1 MYYSTTFII
10 VCINIC
16 DNIFHANDIILFIR
30 HAEICLYLSIFLLIT
45 SILMYASLSVLIYR
59 IDTSK
64 CLQYELIEFL
74 ISHTIQLTYMYP
86 ECCRSMLLS
95 QMSLLAFCCL
105 VIHVHV
111 PDIMCNVACSD
122 IIKGFKLYLLSGYTS
137 NHVRSINLVC
147 IVLIDTKILATYAY
161 NKIILFEIM
170 YCKSHNAKIML
181 MKHIKYFY
189 RSPTSFINHSWT
201 SAIIYFFSRI

>member
-1 MYYSTTFII
+1 MNITFAGVRSIVLRDTLSSNNIYSENINGCINNKNQMYYTTTHVSLLF

-16 DNIFHANDIILFIR
+16 DNMFHANDIILFIG
-30 HAEICLYLSIFLLIT
+30 HAVMCLCLFIFLLIT

-64 CLQYELIEFL
+64 CLQYELIELL
-74 ISHTIQLTYMYP
+74 ISRTIQLTYMYP

-95 QMSLLAFCCL
+95 QMSLLALCCL

-122 IIKGFKLYLLSGYTS
+122 IIKVVNY
-137 NHVRSINLVC
+137 I
-147 IVLIDTKILATYAY
+147 
-161 NKIILFEIM
+161 
-170 YCKSHNAKIML
+170 YCRDIHLTM
-181 MKHIKYFY
+181 
-189 RSPTSFINHSWT
+189 
-201 SAIIYFFSRI
+201 